1 MSQPDRTLG
10 FPDGFVWGTATA
22 SYQIEGAVT
31 AGGRAPSIWDTFSH
45 KPGAVHNGDNGDVA
59 DDHYHRY
66 REDVGLLADLGVT
79 HYRFSLAWPR
89 LQPDGKGPINT
100 EGLDFYQRLVD
111 ELLAHDI
118 QPWVTLYH
126 WDLPQTLED
135 AGGWPAR
142 DTAQRFADYAAMT
155 HDKLHDRIRHWT
167 TLNEPWCSAFLG
179 YAAGAHAP
187 GRTEPAAALAAAHH
201 LMLGHGLAVAAMRA
215 QDGDSQ
221 LGITVNRTP
230 VSPATEEPADVDAA
244 RRVDAVSNRLFLD
257 ALLRGSYPADLSADV
272 AMISDFGFVQPGD
285 EAVIVAP
292 LDFLGVNYYFRE
304 TVRAGTGAPSDNPH
318 ARAWV
323 GSTDVEPV
331 RTGLPTTAMGWEI
344 DPTGLY
350 DVLSWVHREYGPV
363 PIYVTENGAAFDDD
377 AEADGSIRDDD
388 RITFLDSH
396 FRATLRAIDDG
407 ADIRGYF
414 VWSLLDNFE
423 WAYGYAK
430 RFGLIHVD
438 YATQVRTPKASAR
451 WFAEVTRRNGVPH
464 VFRQNDAPADIR

>member
-155 HDKLHDRIRHWT
+155 HGDRK
-167 TLNEPWCSAFLG
+167 S
-179 YAAGAHAP
+179 
-187 GRTEPAAALAAAHH
+187 
-201 LMLGHGLAVAAMRA
+201 V
-215 QDGDSQ
+215 
-221 LGITVNRTP
+221 V
-230 VSPATEEPADVDAA
+230 
-244 RRVDAVSNRLFLD
+244 
-257 ALLRGSYPADLSADV
+257 
-272 AMISDFGFVQPGD
+272 
-285 EAVIVAP
+285 
-292 LDFLGVNYYFRE
+292 
-304 TVRAGTGAPSDNPH
+304 
-318 ARAWV
+318 
-323 GSTDVEPV
+323 
-331 RTGLPTTAMGWEI
+331 
-344 DPTGLY
+344 
-350 DVLSWVHREYGPV
+350 
-363 PIYVTENGAAFDDD
+363 
-377 AEADGSIRDDD
+377 
-388 RITFLDSH
+388 
-396 FRATLRAIDDG
+396 
-407 ADIRGYF
+407 
-414 VWSLLDNFE
+414 
-423 WAYGYAK
+423 
-430 RFGLIHVD
+430 
-438 YATQVRTPKASAR
+438 
-451 WFAEVTRRNGVPH
+451 
-464 VFRQNDAPADIR
+464 

>member
-155 HDKLHDRIRHWT
+155 HGKLHDRIRHWT
-167 TLNEPWCSAFLG
+167 TLNEPWCSAFL
-179 YAAGAHAP
+179 
-187 GRTEPAAALAAAHH
+187 AAAHH
-201 LMLGHGLAVAAMRA
+201 LMFGHGLAVAAMRA

-221 LGITVNRTP
+221 LGITVNLTP

-257 ALLRGSYPADLSADV
+257 ALLRGRYPADLSADV

-285 EAVIVAP
+285 EAVIAAP

-304 TVRAGTGAPSDNPH
+304 TVRFGTGAPSDNPH